1 MKKQLRKIQLNDIVE
16 LSSMLKDFWS
26 TQLTEASDQDVLED
40 IGRMLSKKGALFG
53 FFLAW
58 L

>member
-1 MKKQLRKIQLNDIVE
+1 MNDIVE

-26 TQLTEASDQDVLED
+26 TQLTVASDQDVLED

-53 FFLAW
+53 FSLAW

>member
-1 MKKQLRKIQLNDIVE
+1 MHGIVE

-26 TQLTEASDQDVLED
+26 TQLTEAGDQDVLED

-53 FFLAW
+53 FSVTRL
-58 L
+58 